1 MDSTDRIVERR
12 LCDSIAIPWTGY
24 IRSQANAAQVR
35 AESDEL
41 GVTALVLSEEALG
54 RLEERK
60 HADGVDIHMATDV
73 LKWSIQNGF
82 RGLACGRIGDDGV
95 DV

>member
-1 MDSTDRIVERR
+1 
-12 LCDSIAIPWTGY
+12 
-24 IRSQANAAQVR
+24 
-35 AESDEL
+35 
-41 GVTALVLSEEALG
+41 
-54 RLEERK
+54 LEERK

-82 RGLACGRIGDDGV
+82 RGLACGRIGDDRV